1 MIFAGEYSMP
11 LINCPDCKKEI
22 SSRASTCPGCGA
34 PVITSNAAADSVVEQ
49 SSTFQEPIERLKL
62 HALGSIIMLIVGIV
76 WIIVAAKSPQDDME
90 ISGWLITIGVTWYAA
105 TKLRATPQI
114 NFRHTREHN
123 P

>member
-1 MIFAGEYSMP
+1 MP

-34 PVITSNAAADSVVEQ
+34 PLITANAAADSVVEQ
-49 SSTFQEPIERLKL
+49 SSTFQKPSERLNL
-62 HALGSIIMLIVGIV
+62 HALGSIIMLVVGIV
-76 WIIVAAKSPQDDME
+76 WIIVAAKPPQDDME

-105 TKLRATPQI
+105 TKLRATPGV
-114 NFRHTREHN
+114 NFSHTRDSH